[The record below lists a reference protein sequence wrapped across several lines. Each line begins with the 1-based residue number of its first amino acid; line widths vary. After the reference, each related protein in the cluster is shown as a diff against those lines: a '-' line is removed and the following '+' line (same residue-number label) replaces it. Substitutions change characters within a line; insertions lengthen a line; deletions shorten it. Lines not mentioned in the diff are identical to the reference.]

1 MRTGKIR
8 LLLSLL
14 AAAFFL
20 NCSARA
26 VSPDYET
33 GVRSS
38 RTVAVQN
45 EAQRSF
51 QLSYRVWSED
61 WVCEK
66 AQPSRVILLL
76 EAAACGKGS
85 VKIGIEN
92 FLESFR
98 ELSPK
103 SQIGIVV
110 FGKACTAVPLTELSD
125 EGVRTLT
132 EAVEGIN
139 AEEKA
144 ETYSGALQ
152 KAQELLKQSGTAE
165 AGSPGTT
172 PVSLVT
178 LTAGDWLEEGD
189 SALTELQVL
198 RSLGVRSYTVSL
210 CSDPGQEEEE
220 FWQSLSSVPLSTHH
234 YLCGDEPENCLSQI
248 QWDIAAVLTVE
259 VTEQLDPRFTLSK
272 SEQLRLSRAGAH
284 LAEEGAWKISW
295 QVSLPRRESSPWEA
309 GVTVLLRES
318 FPGGNDVPLSREGSG
333 LYRAGKEFLSFSPV
347 YANVPLS
354 LELEDYDAELFLGER
369 VKTSYQKKSVE
380 ELLLAVPAPDW
391 FGRGKTGDF
400 SYFWETESGG
410 SIGSLRQL
418 NQLQPQH
425 DINYRL
431 RVTYRPDSP
440 GLLGVGEPVPVTERS
455 ALYRIKLVSGSLR
468 IRAKTG
474 AGVELDGSSSMKFR
488 LEGNNGI
495 LRRCTAK
502 LEADP
507 ESGRLFLEGEATN
520 LPYGVYTVFP
530 EAGEFSCAEAVQTCR
545 LGVWERDDTV
555 SPQRKSAKAD
565 FTLVPPKSPPGIGT
579 DSPGIQSDVRKP
591 YDA

>member
-1 MRTGKIR
+1 MRTRKIR

-33 GVRSS
+33 GVRGS
-38 RTVAVQN
+38 RTVVVQN

-66 AQPSRVILLL
+66 AQPSRVLLLL
-76 EAAACGKGS
+76 ESAACGKSS
-85 VKIGIEN
+85 VKSGIEN

-110 FGKACTAVPLTELSD
+110 FGKACTAAPLTELSD
-125 EGVRTLT
+125 EGVKTLK
-132 EAVEGIN
+132 EAVESIASGQGK
-139 AEEKA
+139 EK
-144 ETYSGALQ
+144 TYSKALQ

-248 QWDIAAVLTVE
+248 QRDIAAVLTVE
-259 VTEQLDPRFTLSK
+259 VTEQLDPRFTLSE

-309 GVTVLLRES
+309 GVTVLPRES
-318 FPGGNDVPLSREGSG
+318 FPGGNDVPLSSEGSG

-354 LELEDYDAELFLGER
+354 LELADYDAELFLGER

-380 ELLLAVPAPDW
+380 ELLLATPVPEW

-565 FTLVPPKSPPGIGT
+565 FTLVPPKAP
-579 DSPGIQSDVRKP
+579 RE
-591 YDA
+591 

>member
-1 MRTGKIR
+1 MRTRKIR

-33 GVRSS
+33 GVRGS
-38 RTVAVQN
+38 RTVVVQN

-76 EAAACGKGS
+76 EAAACRKDS
-85 VKIGIEN
+85 VKSGIEN

-98 ELSPK
+98 ELSPQ

-110 FGKACTAVPLTELSD
+110 FGKACTAVPLTGLSD

-152 KAQELLKQSGTAE
+152 KAQELLKQSGTSE
-165 AGSPGTT
+165 AGLPGTT

-248 QWDIAAVLTVE
+248 QRDIAAVLTVE

-309 GVTVLLRES
+309 EVTVLPRES

-380 ELLLAVPAPDW
+380 ELLLATPVPEW

-440 GLLGVGEPVPVTERS
+440 GLLGVGEPVPVTKRS

-474 AGVELDGSSSMKFR
+474 AGVELDGNSSMKFR

-565 FTLVPPKSPPGIGT
+565 FTLVPPKAP
-579 DSPGIQSDVRKP
+579 RE
-591 YDA
+591 

>member
-1 MRTGKIR
+1 MKAGISRFFFC
-8 LLLSLL
+8 LLL
-14 AAAFFL
+14 AAACL
-20 NCSARA
+20 SQPVRA
-26 VSPDYET
+26 VSPDYEA
-33 GVRSS
+33 GVRGS
-38 RTVAVQN
+38 RTVAVQS
-45 EAQRSF
+45 ATQRSF
-51 QLSYRVWSED
+51 QLRYRVWSED

-76 EAAACGKGS
+76 EAAACRKDS
-85 VKIGIEN
+85 VKSGIKN

-125 EGVRTLT
+125 EGVKTLK

-152 KAQELLKQSGTAE
+152 KAQELLKQSGTEE
-165 AGSPGTT
+165 AGSPGAT

-248 QWDIAAVLTVE
+248 QRDIAAVLTVE

-309 GVTVLLRES
+309 GVTVLPRES

-380 ELLLAVPAPDW
+380 ELLLATPVPEW

-502 LEADP
+502 LEVDP

-565 FTLVPPKSPPGIGT
+565 FTLVPPKAL
-579 DSPGIQSDVRKP
+579 RE
-591 YDA
+591 

>member
-20 NCSARA
+20 TRSAWA
-26 VSPDYET
+26 AWAAPPDYEA
-33 GVRSS
+33 GVRGS
-38 RTVAVQN
+38 RTVAVRN

-76 EAAACGKGS
+76 EEAACGKGS
-85 VKIGIEN
+85 VKNGIEN

-248 QWDIAAVLTVE
+248 QRDIAAVLTVE

-309 GVTVLLRES
+309 GVTVLPRES
-318 FPGGNDVPLSREGSG
+318 FSGGNDVPLSREGSG

-380 ELLLAVPAPDW
+380 ELLLATPVPEW

-425 DINYRL
+425 GINYRL

-565 FTLVPPKSPPGIGT
+565 FTLVPPKAP
-579 DSPGIQSDVRKP
+579 RE
-591 YDA
+591 